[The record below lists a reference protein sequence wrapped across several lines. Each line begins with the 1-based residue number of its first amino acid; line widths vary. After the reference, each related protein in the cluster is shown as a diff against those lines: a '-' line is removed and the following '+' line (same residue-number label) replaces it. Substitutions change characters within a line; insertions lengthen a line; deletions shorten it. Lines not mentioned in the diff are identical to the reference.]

1 MIHFLCYSNIFI
13 LLRAQF
19 KIGDYPAM
27 NIALFF
33 IVLILSFA
41 LFLVPKILKHSAA
54 LFVLAAGILITTG
67 WCLVVF
73 AGGTGELRLET
84 VVSLTG
90 KSVTL
95 IVDRLS
101 AFFIFVVNVTLLV
114 GLIYAKGYLKPYYES
129 RNSLRFSI
137 HYFSYLWLYFS
148 MILVLITRDGLSFLI
163 VWELMAL
170 SSFMLVI
177 FDAEDTSIM
186 KTGISYLIQMHV
198 GMFFLM
204 FAFLILGHK
213 TGEMNFDGLGSYFRD
228 HSNLPL
234 FFLFFM
240 GFGIKAG
247 FIPLHTWL
255 PQAHPAAPSH
265 VSGVM
270 SGVMLKMG
278 IYGMLRVLLYV
289 SQDLLQI
296 GIIILIVSLIT
307 GLLGVMMALVQRD
320 MKRLLAY
327 SSIENIGIIGI
338 GIGLGVIGLATG
350 NNTLSVLG
358 FSGGLLHVLNHSLF
372 KSLLFFSTGSV
383 YTSTHTRDLEK
394 MGGLMR
400 RMPYSSV
407 LFLVGSL
414 AICGLPPFNGFI
426 SEYIIYLG
434 MFRDLLASGMHQSIL
449 VLVSIVGLSLIGG
462 LAVFVFTRAFG
473 IAFLGEPRSH
483 HSASAIEVEK
493 VMIFPQFVSVAL
505 IILIGV
511 ASPWFVRPVFEI
523 VSSGFGIEGMPEV
536 ADSTIPGLSRI
547 SLISGVFIMLVL
559 ALSLFRQ
566 FHLKSVKV
574 SRGPTWGCGY
584 TAPDPKQQYTSS
596 SFAYN
601 YNHLAKPV
609 IGTKKMMQEIMEE
622 EIFPAERSFSSNSD
636 DVFQKVIID
645 KPAGLISSL
654 LKKIAVMQ
662 TGKVQHY
669 VLYAFM
675 FMLLVLLLTWLNII

>member
-1 MIHFLCYSNIFI
+1 MTHFLGYSNIFI

-67 WCLVVF
+67 WSFEVLA
-73 AGGTGELRLET
+73 AGAGELRLET
-84 VVSLTG
+84 VFPPLG

-101 AFFIFVVNVTLLV
+101 AFFILVVNITLLV
-114 GLIYAKGYLKPYYES
+114 GLVYAKGYLKPYYQS
-129 RNSLRFSI
+129 KNALRFSI

-148 MILVLITRDGLSFLI
+148 MVLVLITRDGLSFLI
-163 VWELMAL
+163 VWEIMAL

-204 FAFLILGHK
+204 FAFLILDHE
-213 TGEMNFDGLGSYFRD
+213 TGEMTFDALGGYFRD
-228 HSNLPL
+228 HSNLLL
-234 FFLFFM
+234 FILFFM

-278 IYGMLRVLLYV
+278 IYGIVRVLLYV

-296 GIIILIVSLIT
+296 GILILIMSLIT
-307 GLLGVMMALVQRD
+307 GLLGVMMALVQQD
-320 MKRLLAY
+320 LKRLLAY

-338 GIGLGVIGLATG
+338 GIGMGVIGLATG
-350 NNTLSVLG
+350 NNMLTVLG

-372 KSLLFFSTGSV
+372 KSLLFFSAGSL
-383 YTSTHTRDLEK
+383 YTATHTRDIEK
-394 MGGLMR
+394 LGGLMK
-400 RMPYSSV
+400 RMPYTSM
-407 LFLVGSL
+407 LFLIGSL

-449 VLVSIVGLSLIGG
+449 VLGSIVGLSLIGG
-462 LAVFVFTRAFG
+462 LAVFVFTKAFG
-473 IAFLGEPRSH
+473 IAFLGEPRTH
-483 HSASAIEVEK
+483 HGTSAVEVGK
-493 VMIFPQFVSVAL
+493 VMIFPQLLSVAL

-523 VSSGFGIEGMPEV
+523 VSSGFGIEGMSGIAE
-536 ADSTIPGLSRI
+536 ATLPGLSKI
-547 SLISGVFIMLVL
+547 SLIAGVFLLLVSG
-559 ALSLFRQ
+559 LSLYRY

-574 SRGPTWGCGY
+574 LRGPTWGCGY
-584 TAPDPKQQYTSS
+584 TAPDPGQQYTST

-609 IGTKKMMQEIMEE
+609 IGTKKMMPEIKEE
-622 EIFPAERSFSSNSD
+622 EIFPEERSFSSSSD

-645 KPAGLISSL
+645 RPAGLVSSL

-669 VLYAFM
+669 VLYAFV
-675 FMLLVLLLTWLNII
+675 FMLFVLLLTWLNII

>member
-1 MIHFLCYSNIFI
+1 GWSFEV
-13 LLRAQF
+13 LLGR
-19 KIGDYPAM
+19 
-27 NIALFF
+27 
-33 IVLILSFA
+33 S
-41 LFLVPKILKHSAA
+41 
-54 LFVLAAGILITTG
+54 
-67 WCLVVF
+67 
-73 AGGTGELRLET
+73 GELRLET
-84 VVSLTG
+84 VVRLIG
-90 KSVTL
+90 KTVTL
-95 IVDRLS
+95 VVDSLS
-101 AFFIFVVNVTLLV
+101 AFFILVVNITLLV
-114 GLIYAKGYLKPYYES
+114 GLIYASGYLKPYYQS
-129 RNSLRFSI
+129 KNALRFSI

-148 MILVLITRDGLSFLI
+148 MVLVLITRDGLSFLI
-163 VWELMAL
+163 VWEIMAL

-204 FAFLILGHK
+204 FAFLILEHE
-213 TGEMNFDGLGSYFRD
+213 TGEMSFDALGGYFRD
-228 HSNLPL
+228 HSNLLLFIL
-234 FFLFFM
+234 FFI

-270 SGVMLKMG
+270 SGVMIKMG
-278 IYGMLRVLLYV
+278 IYGIMRVLLFV
-289 SQDLLQI
+289 SHDLMQI
-296 GIIILIVSLIT
+296 GILILIVSLVS
-307 GLLGVMMALVQRD
+307 GLLGVMMAIVQHD
-320 MKRLLAY
+320 LKRLLAY
-327 SSIENIGIIGI
+327 HSIENIGIIGI

-350 NNTLSVLG
+350 NNALSILG

-372 KSLLFFSTGSV
+372 KSLLFFSAGSV
-383 YTSTHTRDLEK
+383 YTSIHTRNIEK
-394 MGGLMR
+394 MGGLMK
-400 RMPYSSV
+400 RMPYTSV
-407 LFLVGSL
+407 LFLIGSL

-434 MFRDLLASGMHQSIL
+434 MFRDLPVTGMHQSIL
-449 VLVSIVGLSLIGG
+449 VLGSIVGLSLIGG
-462 LAVFVFTRAFG
+462 LAVFCFTKAFG
-473 IAFLGEPRSH
+473 IAFLGEPRSQ
-483 HSASAIEVEK
+483 HSSSAVEVGK
-493 VMIFPQFVSVAL
+493 VMIFPQLFSVAL

-523 VSSGFGIEGMPEV
+523 VSSGFGIEGMSGV
-536 ADSTIPGLSRI
+536 AESTIPGLSKI

-559 ALSLFRQ
+559 ALSLYRQ

-584 TAPDPKQQYTSS
+584 TAPDPKQQYTST

-609 IGTKKMMQEIMEE
+609 IGTKKMMPEIMEE
-622 EIFPAERSFSSNSD
+622 EIFPEERSFSSASD

-645 KPAGLISSL
+645 KPAFLVSSL

-669 VLYAFM
+669 ILYAFI
-675 FMLLVLLLTWLNII
+675 FMLIVLLLTWLNII